1 MQATPT
7 SLPSMLVQTGIVQNI
22 SYQGVNNTVVASA
35 NLTPFSPPVL
45 DPSQLLVKTE
55 GITSASPLSVG
66 GASRATPPTLVTGT
80 GSITATPTA
89 YTTAV
94 TTSATSTTSVGVAEG
109 GGIGS
114 GSVLGKRIRRT
125 STKYDDFEQTLM
137 VRRER
142 ERERGGISKKNWNA
156 FLCCTCMRERGG
168 TSLLTFSLF

>member
-1 MQATPT
+1 
-7 SLPSMLVQTGIVQNI
+7 MLVQTGIVQNI

-142 ERERGGISKKNWNA
+142 EREGRNIKEKLECI
-156 FLCCTCMRERGG
+156 FVLYMYERERGY
-168 TSLLTFSLF
+168 FSPHVFFILISARLK